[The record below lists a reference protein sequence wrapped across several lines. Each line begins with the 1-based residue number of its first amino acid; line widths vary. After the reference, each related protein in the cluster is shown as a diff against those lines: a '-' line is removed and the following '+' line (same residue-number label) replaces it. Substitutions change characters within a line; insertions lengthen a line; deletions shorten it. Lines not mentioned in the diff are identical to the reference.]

1 MNKPNS
7 YKGGSR
13 MITSKDIRKPVIGR
27 YVKIDGKDVFLKKQD
42 NE

>member
-1 MNKPNS
+1 MTKPNS

-27 YVKIDGKDVFLKKQD
+27 YVKIDGKDVFIKKQD

>member
-7 YKGGSR
+7 YKDGSR

-27 YVKIDGKDVFLKKQD
+27 YVKIDGKDVFIKKED
-42 NE
+42 NK

>member
-1 MNKPNS
+1 
-7 YKGGSR
+7 

-27 YVKIDGKDVFLKKQD
+27 YVKIDGKDVFIKKQD